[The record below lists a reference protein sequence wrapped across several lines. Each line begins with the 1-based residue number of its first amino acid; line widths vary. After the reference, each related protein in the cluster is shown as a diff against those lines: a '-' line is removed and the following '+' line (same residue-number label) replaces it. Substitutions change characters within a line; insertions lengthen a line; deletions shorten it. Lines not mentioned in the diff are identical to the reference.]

1 MTATW
6 PAAQRVAAILESMRG
21 FTQTIRHPVLSA
33 LADDASACN
42 FLAGNPQQPAPARY
56 VETLQRWTVPAD
68 KNWYGYKRPDRTA
81 QQAAAAGLSAE
92 LGIDFEAD
100 DIVLTRGAHG
110 AVAAALAAVVDY
122 GDEVIFVSPPWF
134 FYEAM
139 ILGAGGTPVRVRMNE
154 ETFDLDLDALAHAL
168 SPRTRA
174 VVINTPHNPTGR
186 VYPPSTLQQLAQL
199 LTSASERHAREIYL
213 VSDEAYSRV
222 LFSGTPFTSPGRF
235 YPRTFLLHT
244 YSKTTLAPGQRIGFL
259 AMPPRMP
266 AREQLRQAFM
276 AVGFALG
283 GPPDAIMQ
291 YALPDLDEGMLIDL
305 ADLETK
311 RDRMVDALQAFG
323 YQLHVPEATFYL
335 LPRCPIDDDLAFTLK
350 LAQRGVLVL
359 PGHALEMPG
368 YFRVSLTATSDMI
381 ERALPVFQDA
391 MADAN

>member
-1 MTATW
+1 MVAPPCLTARAVVGVTTLPFWGAVNGLECPSLPSWTDVACAVEIAIRSGPGRRQGEPCGVSILPVLAEELVEPAAPPASDRRRLGTQQATGSRDDAEMTATW

-56 VETLQRWTVPAD
+56 VDTLQRWTVPAD

-110 AVAAALAAVVDY
+110 AAAAALAAVVDY
-122 GDEVIFVSPPWF
+122 GDRVIFVSPPWF

-154 ETFDLDLDALAHAL
+154 ETFDLDLDALARAL
-168 SPRTRA
+168 TPRTRA

-186 VYPPSTLQQLAQL
+186 VYPPDTLQQLAQL

-213 VSDEAYSRV
+213 EVHRRWRAHSLEGLAAPAIPKPVKAVDSR
-222 LFSGTPFTSPGRF
+222 ST
-235 YPRTFLLHT
+235 
-244 YSKTTLAPGQRIGFL
+244 
-259 AMPPRMP
+259 
-266 AREQLRQAFM
+266 
-276 AVGFALG
+276 
-283 GPPDAIMQ
+283 
-291 YALPDLDEGMLIDL
+291 
-305 ADLETK
+305 
-311 RDRMVDALQAFG
+311 
-323 YQLHVPEATFYL
+323 
-335 LPRCPIDDDLAFTLK
+335 
-350 LAQRGVLVL
+350 
-359 PGHALEMPG
+359 
-368 YFRVSLTATSDMI
+368 
-381 ERALPVFQDA
+381 
-391 MADAN
+391 